1 MTGAGLGDTSELLFI
16 LGGPKTAT
24 SSLCGLLN
32 SHPDIFVMYEVF
44 LNQSYPSRYA
54 RKLLRHSPGMQPFF
68 LHRFGG
74 GRLDNYL
81 RAHEWLRS
89 QGFAGRYFGDKFA
102 DIDTGYAETMRESR
116 VVYCVRPLP
125 EWVAKGSVRAW
136 YPLDANVVPCAVQY
150 TKHFLESFLLPK
162 VFHVRMDDFLAT
174 NDRLVDSLWAF
185 LEVDPPERRSSWWET
200 IGKYPPEDPKIAITW
215 WKGHMSSAVPPLGN
229 DTKVELKETAFW
241 SDILPLFDRYYK
253 AAGQGERPS
262 RSQVEADLRNLD
274 TLVAKYQFS
283 IEESYAA
290 LDSKARGKAMKLK
303 HERKR
308 RIGKVL
314 KLFSFGR

>member
-1 MTGAGLGDTSELLFI
+1 LGDTSELLFI

-24 SSLCGLLN
+24 SALCGLLN
-32 SHPDIFVMYEVF
+32 SHPDVFVMYEVF

-54 RKLLRHSPGMQPFF
+54 KKLLRHSPEMQPFF
-68 LHRFGG
+68 LREFGAD
-74 GRLDNYL
+74 RLGNYR

-102 DIDTGYAETMRESR
+102 DIDTGYVEAMGDAR
-116 VVYCVRPLP
+116 VIYCVRRLP

-136 YPLDANVVPCAVQY
+136 YPLEANLVPYAVQY
-150 TKHFLESFLLPK
+150 TKHFLESFLLPH

-174 NDRLVDSLWAF
+174 DGQLVDNIWIF
-185 LEVDPPERRSSWWET
+185 LAVDPPEKKANWWET
-200 IGKYPPEDPKIAITW
+200 IGKYTPEDPKSAITW

-241 SDILPLFDRYYK
+241 SEILPLFDRYYR
-253 AAGQGERPS
+253 AAGEGEKPS
-262 RSQVEADLRNLD
+262 RAKVEADLGHLD
-274 TLVAKYQFS
+274 TLIARYRFS

-290 LDSKARGKAMKLK
+290 LDTKARGKVMKAR

-308 RIGKVL
+308 RIGKML
-314 KLFSFGR
+314 KLFSFGG